1 MSAPENRVFTYTTII
16 EVNDPSNEFIPYW
29 NLSMKENINNNFVS
43 LDSNTT
49 KNSTVSFN
57 TFNFKLLNS
66 KDKDSFIQNEP
77 IQLDKLFTIDVYRI
91 KKDKDFTADFIKAMK
106 QNYNVNNV
114 NIVLYNVDDVK
125 DNVIKNISKIIE
137 KLRSKT
143 GLQDFS
149 FVPYNEQFYPKFYN
163 VFDAFFVSMKKK
175 ITTEYNN
182 QLLPLLNVLN
192 NTKDIYNSEDE
203 NATYEY
209 IKCKMMYLD
218 LLTMGEF
225 WEDIKAHC
233 VKDLFKVFKQLKDKF
248 TFDDCSSEINA
259 IEAKQKVKNKNLTN
273 IDYQLY
279 LINLYKK
286 CCIHLKDY
294 KGIIGILFDSSLK
307 LNRYKSSF
315 ESVYHYYYWIIN
327 YILSLINYLITFEE
341 KLPENFMDN
350 KNIIKQGMSFLYS
363 VCLKYMKEYAKLF
376 KYEIPSIKM
385 FITIKDWIDKGINI
399 KDELEKILNNNNFE
413 ENNEVFNKFKKD
425 VKVKSVD
432 NFYLELNKNIFDVFT
447 NKKIFLEEYL
457 LILQIINKKNCEI
470 FKLNNTVLNF
480 YEIVPIL
487 ISLNKFEE
495 AKNILNILIQDKI
508 FLKNKLNNLYEFICL
523 LLIMILY
530 SSDKNEDNLKLM
542 FKLLDTNFANAK
554 YYLAKIGCKDEN
566 LINEIISKFID
577 TYSDKENKND
587 IDNKL
592 NKIFSL
598 DKAINIVLEKK
609 KDNIIFINK
618 QKTNKEQIKYYIT
631 NNTGICFNVNK
642 IQLIFEEFSYIN
654 GKNKNEDKEKNQIL
668 YELNSES
675 NNFKCIESYVKSKE
689 NIFEIILDEKNDL
702 FKLNTTYKFKQV
714 KYIINNSL
722 CGVYNIK
729 EELKICFN
737 SIEMKVSTQ
746 IYPSYDS
753 SEFSSLIKNVF
764 YYNTLSKIELNFEN
778 LPDDDLLNNKI
789 LKISFEDMSKKDDT
803 KLIIQTYLLQ
813 EKLSKEFPDII
824 IKDNSIEFPHS
835 SLKDKDKNKLNI
847 LVPFYIE
854 NINFYDNSSI
864 SIKIKIEII
873 GQNEEDKE
881 KIFYSF
887 SSFHN
892 INLIHLFNIRKK
904 YRLVNNNSI
913 LMQTTFSL
921 NIEATNIIIYT
932 NNSNN
937 FSFYMDTTQAINL
950 VLLLNNKEEDII
962 KKLRQNFL
970 EFSLDDTINNE
981 KKIIKYRLCYPEKNI
996 LDEIKEL
1003 KEYPYYIKIK
1013 VDEND
1018 IDIFKEMNVNINIKK
1033 NNKKK
1038 VILLIHVCDNENWAV
1053 IGKSKFVEEW
1063 FNDKDKNEKNMK
1075 IKLLPLVDGFLKL
1088 PEIEFLEYEITDVKD
1103 DILKI
1108 NENEENQGEFSV
1120 GKMNF
1125 DPIEYGT
1132 IIEGNGKVVN
1142 ITPSKEC
1149 SLKLNLT

>member
-1 MSAPENRVFTYTTII
+1 MSSSEKRVFSYTTII
-16 EVNDPSNEFIPYW
+16 EVNDPSNDFIPYW
-29 NLSMKENINNNFVS
+29 NLSMQENLNNNFVP

-49 KNSTVSFN
+49 KGSTISFN
-57 TFNFKLLNS
+57 SFNFKLINA
-66 KDKDSFIQNEP
+66 KEKDSFIQNEP

-106 QNYNVNNV
+106 QNYNVKNL
-114 NIVLYNVDDVK
+114 NIVLYNVDDIK
-125 DNVIKNISKIIE
+125 DNVIKNISRIIE
-137 KLRSKT
+137 KLRNKT

-163 VFDAFFVSMKKK
+163 VFDAFFVSMKRR
-175 ITTEYNN
+175 IITEYNN
-182 QLLPLLNVLN
+182 QLVPLFNALN
-192 NTKDIYNSEDE
+192 NVKDIYNNEDE

-209 IKCKMMYLD
+209 IKNKMMYLD
-218 LLTMGEF
+218 LLTIGDF
-225 WEDIKAHC
+225 WDDIQIHC
-233 VKDLFKVFKQLKDKF
+233 SKDLFKDFKKLKDKF
-248 TFDDCSSEINA
+248 IFDDSFSEINI
-259 IEAKQKVKNKNLTN
+259 IEAKQKVKNKNLSN
-273 IDYQLY
+273 IEYQLY

-286 CCIHLKDY
+286 SCIHLKDY
-294 KGIIGILFDSSLK
+294 EGIIKLLFDSSLK
-307 LNRYKSSF
+307 LNLYKSSF

-327 YILSLINYLITFEE
+327 YILNLINFLITFEE
-341 KLPENFMDN
+341 KLPENYMEN

-363 VCLKYMKEYAKLF
+363 ICLKYMKEYAKLF
-376 KYEIPSIKM
+376 NYEIPSIKIFM
-385 FITIKDWIDKGINI
+385 SLKDWIDKGINI
-399 KDELEKILNNNNFE
+399 KDELEKISNNNNFE
-413 ENNEVFNKFKKD
+413 LDNEAFNKFKKD
-425 VKVKSVD
+425 VKSVD
-432 NFYLELNKNIFDVFT
+432 NFYLELDKNSFDVFT

-470 FKLNNTVLNF
+470 YKLNNTVRNF
-480 YEIVPIL
+480 FEMVPIS
-487 ISLNKFEE
+487 ISLNKFDE
-495 AKNILNILIQDKI
+495 AKDILNMLLQHKI
-508 FLKNKLNNLYEFICL
+508 FHKNKLNNLYEFICL
-523 LLIMILY
+523 LLIMLLY
-530 SSDKNEDNLKLM
+530 SSDKNDDNLKLM
-542 FKLLDTNFANAK
+542 FKLLDTNFTNVK
-554 YYLAKIGCKDEN
+554 YYLTKLDCKDEN
-566 LINEIISKFID
+566 LINNIISKFID

-587 IDNKL
+587 INNKL

-598 DKAINIVLEKK
+598 DKAINIILEKK

-618 QKTNKEQIKYYIT
+618 QKINKEQIKYFIT

-642 IQLIFEEFSYIN
+642 IQLIFEEISYIS
-654 GKNKNEDKEKNQIL
+654 GKNKNEEKENNQIV
-668 YELNSES
+668 YEINTES
-675 NNFKCIESYVKSKE
+675 NNFKCIESYAKSQE

-702 FKLNTTYKFKQV
+702 FKLNTTYKFKQI

-729 EELKICFN
+729 DELKICFN

-753 SEFSSLIKNVF
+753 SEFSSSIRNIF
-764 YYNTLSKIELNFEN
+764 YYNTLSKIELVLEN
-778 LPDDDLLNNKI
+778 LPDDDLLTNKI

-803 KLIIQTYLLQ
+803 KLIIQTYILQ
-813 EKLSKEFPDII
+813 EKLTKKFPDII
-824 IKDNSIEFPHS
+824 IKDNFIEFPHS
-835 SLKDKDKNKLNI
+835 SLKNKDKNKLNI
-847 LVPFYIE
+847 SIPFYIE

-864 SIKIKIEII
+864 SMKIKLEII
-873 GQNEEDKE
+873 GQNGDDKD
-881 KIFYSF
+881 KLFYSF

-904 YRLVNNNSI
+904 YRLINKNSI

-921 NIEATNIIIYT
+921 NIEATNIIVYT
-932 NNSNN
+932 NNSDN

-950 VLLLNNKEEDII
+950 VLLLINKEEEII

-981 KKIIKYRLCYPEKNI
+981 KKKINYRLCYPEKNI

-1003 KEYPYYIKIK
+1003 KDYPYYIKIK

-1018 IDIFKEMNVNINIKK
+1018 INIFKEMNVNINIKK
-1033 NNKKK
+1033 NNNKK
-1038 VILLIHVCDNENWAV
+1038 VILLIHICDNENWAV
-1053 IGKSKFVEEW
+1053 IGKSKLLEEW
-1063 FNDKDKNEKNMK
+1063 HNDNDKNEKNMK

-1088 PEIEFLEYEITDVKD
+1088 PEIEFLEYEITEVKD